1 MATID
6 VRRNHTLG
14 LPAAREAAERIAEK
28 LRDKLEV
35 RYRWEGDDLRFER
48 TGANGR
54 IHVTATEVRV
64 EIDLAFLL
72 KPMKGKVESKVHQY
86 LDEALGRVS

>member
-6 VRRNHTLG
+6 VRRTHNLG
-14 LPAAREAAERIAEK
+14 LDGARKAAEQLAEK
-28 LRDKLEV
+28 LKEKLEI
-35 RYRWEGDDLRFER
+35 RYRWEGNDLRFER

-54 IHVTATEVRV
+54 IQVGATEVRV

-86 LDEALGRVS
+86 LDEALRPAT